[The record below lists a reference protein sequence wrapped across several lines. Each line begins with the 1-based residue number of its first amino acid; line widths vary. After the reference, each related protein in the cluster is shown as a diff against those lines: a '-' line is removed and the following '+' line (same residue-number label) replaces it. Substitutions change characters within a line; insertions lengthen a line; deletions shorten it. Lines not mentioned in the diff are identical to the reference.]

1 MNLSFILNKSYL
13 FIVFQLVIVYEKPLK
28 RMKIGIPAE
37 IFQDEKRVAATPKTV
52 ERLIKQ
58 GFEVCVENNA
68 GNKSGF
74 TNEEYISAGAR
85 IVGTHEE
92 ILKHSAIILKVKEP
106 TLEEVAQIQPNTVLI
121 SYLRP
126 AHNSELLE
134 RLKNQQVSS
143 FAVDIIPR
151 ITRAQKMDV
160 LSSMANISGYRAVI
174 ESAFH
179 YGRFLNGQITAAGK
193 VDPAKVLVIGAGV
206 AGLAAIGAANS
217 LGAIVRAFDTRKE
230 VAEQINSMGAQF
242 LTIDINED
250 GATATG
256 YSKEMSEEFI
266 KAEMQLFLEQ
276 AKEVDIVITTAQIP
290 GKNAPLLWLDYHV
303 AAMKPGSVIVD
314 LAAESGGNC
323 QLTRNG
329 EVYTTE
335 NGVTILGKINQL
347 PKQASQLYG
356 TNLCNLLDDLGK
368 ADKFQI
374 DMSDPIVS
382 QAMVT
387 HQGEINWPPI
397 PLSVA
402 QNTVAKTKVTQAN
415 KQEIQENKEQLKA
428 SKKLKSILVSLVV
441 IAILLFVIGQT
452 APVEFIQHFT
462 VFVLAVFV
470 GWQVINN
477 VSHSLH
483 TPLMAVTNAI
493 SGIIVIGGLLQTKNE
508 LTNLLTF
515 LSFAAVLVATINIV
529 GGFVVTH
536 RMLKMFKK

>member
-1 MNLSFILNKSYL
+1 
-13 FIVFQLVIVYEKPLK
+13 
-28 RMKIGIPAE
+28 MKIGIPAE
-37 IFQDEKRVAATPKTV
+37 IFQEEKRIAATPQTV
-52 ERLIKQ
+52 QRLLKQ
-58 GFEVCVENNA
+58 GFEVYIENNA
-68 GNKSGF
+68 GDKSGF
-74 TNEEYISAGAR
+74 TDEAYISAGAL
-85 IVGTHEE
+85 ITSTAEE
-92 ILKHSAIILKVKEP
+92 LLHQADIILKVHEP
-106 TLEEVAQIQPNTVLI
+106 TFEEVAMMKPGAVLI
-121 SYLRP
+121 CYLRP
-126 AHNSELLE
+126 AQNSALLE
-134 RLKNQQVSS
+134 SLKNQNISA

-179 YGRFLNGQITAAGK
+179 FGRFLNGQITAAGK
-193 VDPAKVLVIGAGV
+193 VEPAKVLVIGAGV
-206 AGLAAIGAANS
+206 AGLAALGAANS
-217 LGAIVRAFDTRKE
+217 LGAVVRAFDTRKE

-242 LTIDINED
+242 LTVDINED

-256 YSKEMSEEFI
+256 YSKEMSEAFI
-266 KAEMQLFLEQ
+266 EAEMQLFLEQ

-323 QLTRNG
+323 QLTHKG

-335 NGVTILGKINQL
+335 NGVIIIGKINQL

-368 ADKFQI
+368 ADHFQI
-374 DMSDPIVS
+374 DMSDPVVS

-387 HQGEINWPPI
+387 HLGKINWPPT
-397 PLSVA
+397 PLPVA
-402 QNTVAKTKVTQAN
+402 QNTATKKEDTQAN
-415 KQEIQENKEQLKA
+415 KQEIQAHKEQLKA
-428 SKKLKSILVSLVV
+428 SKKLKSTLVSLVAV
-441 IAILLFVIGQT
+441 AFLLIIVGQT
-452 APVEFIQHFT
+452 APKEFIQHFT

-470 GWQVINN
+470 GWQVIHN

-508 LTNLLTF
+508 IDNLMTF
-515 LSFAAVLVATINIV
+515 LSFTAVLVATINIV
-529 GGFVVTH
+529 GGFVVSH